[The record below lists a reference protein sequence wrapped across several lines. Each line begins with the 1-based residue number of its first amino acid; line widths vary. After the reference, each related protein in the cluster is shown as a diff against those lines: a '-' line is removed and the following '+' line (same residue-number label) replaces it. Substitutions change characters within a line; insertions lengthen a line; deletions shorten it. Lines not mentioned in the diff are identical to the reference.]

1 MQRNRP
7 KHFRIKLNNDTL
19 KSYSSTC
26 KTKKYGGSNITLATL
41 NIGKFISFPNR
52 RKTRNITLRHKYRE
66 NFELYF
72 NYSRVSPPA
81 IKLSGHIA
89 SIPYQGRR
97 TCTIKRKSIMGGN
110 HEING
115 RSWKA

>member
-1 MQRNRP
+1 MRLDQP
-7 KHFRIKLNNDTL
+7 KHYRIRLTSNTL
-19 KSYSSTC
+19 KSYSSAC
-26 KTKKYGGSNITLATL
+26 KAKRYGGSNITLAIL

-52 RKTRNITLRHKYRE
+52 RKTRNATLHHKYRE

-72 NYSRVSPPA
+72 NYGRVSPPT

-89 SIPYQGRR
+89 SIPYQGKR
-97 TCTIKRKSIMGGN
+97 TCTIKRKSIMGEN

-115 RSWKA
+115 RSWKT

>member
-1 MQRNRP
+1 MRLDQP
-7 KHFRIKLNNDTL
+7 KHYRIRLTSNTL
-19 KSYSSTC
+19 KSYSSAC
-26 KTKKYGGSNITLATL
+26 KAKRYGGSNITLAIL

-52 RKTRNITLRHKYRE
+52 RKTQNATLHHKYRE

-72 NYSRVSPPA
+72 NYGRVSPPT

-89 SIPYQGRR
+89 SIPYQGKK

-115 RSWKA
+115 RSWKT

>member
-1 MQRNRP
+1 MRLDQP
-7 KHFRIKLNNDTL
+7 KHYRIRLTSNTL
-19 KSYSSTC
+19 KSYSSAC
-26 KTKKYGGSNITLATL
+26 KAKRYGGSNITLAIL
-41 NIGKFISFPNR
+41 NIGKFISFLNR
-52 RKTRNITLRHKYRE
+52 RKTRNATLRHKYRE

-72 NYSRVSPPA
+72 NYGRVSPPA

-89 SIPYQGRR
+89 SIPYQGKR

-115 RSWKA
+115 RSWKT